1 MRVEALGPMRTAS
14 TPSIRG
20 GREARIGGLGT
31 PSRSDRA
38 LGSRRLDGTARL
50 PRRTGNPRPRRT
62 LPMRLSRNGMRGT
75 VGPRAG
81 RWPTIDAVGRGSLV
95 GAPSSRIRS
104 QPHQNRWPPCAK
116 LVWSPCA
123 KVMWPPCAK
132 LERTPHE
139 GGDPDLKLRGTLP
152 PGGFRLWEAV
162 RLRKAAPLGETIQRG
177 VGRSSIGRRHAR
189 GGRRRQGHCHVA
201 VVGSTPF
208 ALAFSSM
215 IDFSQSVRPG
225 SILS

>member
-1 MRVEALGPMRTAS
+1 
-14 TPSIRG
+14 
-20 GREARIGGLGT
+20 
-31 PSRSDRA
+31 
-38 LGSRRLDGTARL
+38 
-50 PRRTGNPRPRRT
+50 
-62 LPMRLSRNGMRGT
+62 MRLNRNGMRGT

-81 RWPTIDAVGRGSLV
+81 LWSTTDAVGRGFPV
-95 GAPSSRIRS
+95 GATANRVRS

-116 LVWSPCA
+116 LVW
-123 KVMWPPCAK
+123 PPCAK
-132 LERTPHE
+132 LESPCVKPEWPPHE
-139 GGDPDLKLRGTLP
+139 GGDPDLKLRGALP
-152 PGGFRLWEAV
+152 PGGFRLWETV
-162 RLRKAAPLGETIQRG
+162 RLSDTVCLRKAAPLGETIRLG
-177 VGRSSIGRRHAR
+177 VGRSAIGRSQAA